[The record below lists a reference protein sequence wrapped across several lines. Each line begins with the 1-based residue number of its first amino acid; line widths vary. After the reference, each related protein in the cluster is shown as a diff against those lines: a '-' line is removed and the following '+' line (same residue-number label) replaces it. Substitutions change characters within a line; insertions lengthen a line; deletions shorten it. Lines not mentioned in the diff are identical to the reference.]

1 MRRTRKFPIAGCVG
15 VALAIA
21 FVPVHKVQA
30 ESSASSAEVPVIV
43 KVDDDAFVGMP
54 PGVGSFARSLGGP
67 GLGFVSLGN
76 SSGYASASVRIRIVQ
91 SPTIGRYLPGIRAA
105 AASLSSVT
113 GLSVQVDETLIAD
126 RPADFGE
133 VLVRT
138 SFTSPCGSLNG
149 GPRTSGV
156 IGCGGPFT
164 TGTGQILR
172 GEVYLQPD
180 FYCSTNGPEL
190 VAHELGHAFG
200 LGHYDTTYGNLNQ
213 MMRSSVSGVPTYRA
227 GDRAGLRALAGLAPD
242 TVATVNTPAEEATA
256 AVVVAPPAGPNGGL
270 VTAAGTTTGSL
281 FTQLASPLR
290 ILDTRS
296 SVGSVG
302 PLFSGDVRTVT
313 LPAGLTGSPFEA
325 VTLNITVTGAT
336 GDGYVSVW
344 PSGEQR
350 PNTSVLNYQSGHD
363 VANSVIVKVSAGQS
377 VDIYNFGGPAQVLGD
392 FGGGWSVTGTNG
404 FVSTDPVRL
413 FDTRSSTVVPGEPR
427 LPLGCGNSLSVSSS
441 LTSAG
446 VPAIATANLVNITA
460 IGTNGSGFVS
470 ITPTFIPFGVLPPS
484 STLNVVNNDTRANL
498 SFTPTRDFFVRDSDD
513 LVSYF
518 IGDLA
523 GYFVPVASVPDSARF
538 VPVSPQRQLDT
549 RSNIGAAGKFSQ
561 GTTRTLALTVPAGF
575 DPTKVV
581 AVAINLTVT
590 DPDGGGY
597 LTAYPAGTALP
608 NVSNLNFRLGE
619 TIPGLAV
626 VKLGSGAGLS
636 IFTSTSTHVIGDVMG
651 YFVSP

>member
-1 MRRTRKFPIAGCVG
+1 MSTRKLSIAGFVV
-15 VALAIA
+15 VALTVA
-21 FVPVHKVQA
+21 FAPNLDVQA
-30 ESSASSAEVPVIV
+30 ESSVSSADVPVIV
-43 KVDDDAFVGMP
+43 NVGDDAFVGMS
-54 PGVGSFARSLGGP
+54 PGSGSFARSLGGP

-76 SSGYASASVRIRIVQ
+76 SSGYALSSMRIRIVQ

-105 AASLSSVT
+105 AASLSSFT
-113 GLSVQVDETLIAD
+113 GLSVQVDETPIAD
-126 RPADFGE
+126 RQADFGE
-133 VLVRT
+133 VLIRT
-138 SFTSPCGSLNG
+138 SFTSPCGVLNG
-149 GPRTSGV
+149 GPRTTGV

-164 TGTGQILR
+164 TGTGLILR

-200 LGHYDTTYGNLNQ
+200 LGHYDTSYGGLNQ

-227 GDRAGLRALAGLAPD
+227 GDQAGLRALGGLVPG
-242 TVATVNTPAEEATA
+242 TVTTVNPLAEEATA
-256 AVVVAPPAGPNGGL
+256 SLAGTPAPGPTGGL
-270 VTAAGTTTGSL
+270 ITAAGTTTGSL
-281 FTQLASPLR
+281 FTQPASPLR
-290 ILDTRS
+290 IIDTRS
-296 SVGSVG
+296 SLGAAG
-302 PLFSGDVRTVT
+302 PLSNGDVRTVA

-325 VTLNITVTGAT
+325 VALNITVTGAA

-350 PNTSVLNYQSGHD
+350 PGTSVLNYQAGHD
-363 VANSVIVKVSAGQS
+363 VANSVIVKVSPGQS
-377 VDIYNFGGPAQVLGD
+377 LDIYNFGGPAQVLGD

-446 VPAIATANLVNITA
+446 VPANATANLVNITA
-460 IGTNGSGFVS
+460 INTNGSGFVS
-470 ITPTFIPFGVLPPS
+470 ILPTYVPFGILPS
-484 STLNVVNNDTRANL
+484 SSSLNVVNNDTRANL
-498 SFTPTRDFFVRDSDD
+498 AFTPTRDFFVRDSDD
-513 LVSYF
+513 LVAQF

-549 RSNIGAAGKFSQ
+549 RSNIGVVGKFSQ
-561 GTTRTLALTVPAGF
+561 GSTRTLALGVPTGI

-597 LTAYPAGTALP
+597 LTAFPTGTALP
-608 NVSNLNFRLGE
+608 NVSNLNFKVRE

-626 VKLGSGAGLS
+626 VKLGSGAGLN

>member
-1 MRRTRKFPIAGCVG
+1 MRGTRKFPITVC
-15 VALAIA
+15 LAAMLTVA
-21 FVPVHKVQA
+21 FVPTHNAQA
-30 ESSASSAEVPVIV
+30 EATASSAEEPVVV
-43 KVDDDAFVGMP
+43 KVGDDAFVGMP

-76 SSGYASASVRIRIVQ
+76 SSSYASSTVRIRIVQ

-113 GLSVQVDETLIAD
+113 GLSVQVDETPIAD
-126 RPADFGE
+126 RPSDFGE

-200 LGHYDTTYGNLNQ
+200 LGHYDTSYGGLNQ

-227 GDRAGLRALAGLAPD
+227 GDRSGLRTLAGLAPD
-242 TVATVNTPAEEATA
+242 TVATQNPPAEEATA
-256 AVVVAPPAGPNGGL
+256 AVVVAPATGPNGGL

-281 FTQLASPLR
+281 FTQPTSPLR
-290 ILDTRS
+290 FLDTRS
-296 SVGSVG
+296 SLGATG
-302 PLFSGDVRTVT
+302 PLSSGDVRTVA

-325 VTLNITVTGAT
+325 VAMNITVTGAT

-350 PNTSVLNYQSGHD
+350 PGTSVLNYQAGHD
-363 VANSVIVKVSAGQS
+363 VANSVIVKVSPGQS
-377 VDIYNFGGPAQVLGD
+377 LDIYNFGGPAQVLGD
-392 FGGGWSVTGTNG
+392 FGGGWSATGTNG

-413 FDTRSSTVVPGEPR
+413 FDTRSSTVVAGEPR

-446 VPAIATANLVNITA
+446 VPANATANLVNITA
-460 IGTNGSGFVS
+460 INTNGSGFVS
-470 ITPTFIPFGVLPPS
+470 ITPTFVPFGVLPPS
-484 STLNVVNNDTRANL
+484 SSLNVVNNDTRANL
-498 SFTPTRDFFVRDSDD
+498 AFTPARDFFVRDSDD
-513 LVSYF
+513 LVSQF

-523 GYFVPVASVPDSARF
+523 GYFVPVGSVPDSARL
-538 VPVSPQRQLDT
+538 VPVSPQRQLDS
-549 RSNIGAAGKFSQ
+549 RSNIGVAGKFTQ
-561 GTTRTLALTVPAGF
+561 GSTRTLALIVPAGI

-597 LTAYPAGTALP
+597 LTAFPAGTALP
-608 NVSNLNFRLGE
+608 NASNLNFKLGE